1 MLKQILG
8 EWSPPW
14 VEWRWR
20 ATLVGIVVGAVVLPL
35 LFLGLP
41 FLDLFNDMAVQPKA
55 KAQGEYGYFTG
66 NAIPT
71 QRDPVPG
78 TIPMGYT
85 AIPRVTEKD
94 AVKAVKLAIALY
106 PEKNPVERTPAAV
119 ERGRKIYNTICWTC
133 HGKRGDA
140 NGPVIGPDLFPA
152 PLSLHTDDARKYPDS
167 QIFHV
172 ITNGQNKM
180 PSYADLVEPE
190 DRWAVVHYIRALQ
203 KAKQMSTKGH
213 GD

>member
-20 ATLVGIVVGAVVLPL
+20 ATLVGLVIGALVLPL
-35 LFLGLP
+35 LFLALP

-55 KAQGEYGYFTG
+55 KAQGTYGFFSG
-66 NAIPT
+66 HQIPT
-71 QRDPVPG
+71 HRNPVPG

-85 AIPRVTEKD
+85 AIPAISEKD
-94 AVKAVKLAIALY
+94 AEKAGKLALQVY
-106 PEKNPVERTPAAV
+106 PPNPIQKPDRAV
-119 ERGRKIYNTICWTC
+119 LERGRKIFNTICWTC

-140 NGPVIGPDLFPA
+140 NGPVVGPDLFPA
-152 PLSLHTDDARKYPDS
+152 PVTLHSKAAREYDDRR
-167 QIFHV
+167 IFHV

-180 PSYADLVEPE
+180 PSYADIVTPD
-190 DRWAVVHYIRALQ
+190 DRWAVVHYVRALQ
-203 KAKQMSTKGH
+203 KAKQMSTKGQ
-213 GD
+213 